1 MSLRII
7 MFSDKVKKLA
17 TETLEACRNKGLQVS
32 TAESCTGGLII
43 GALTEIAGSSDVVDR
58 GFITY
63 TNQAKMEML
72 DVSEE
77 VLRRDGAVSP
87 DTAMAMARGA
97 IKNSDADIAVSVTG
111 IAGPGG
117 GTDRKP
123 VGLVQMAGLKRG
135 GQVVHQ
141 QHNFGDI
148 GRDGVREA
156 TVIATLNLIKSLA

>member
-1 MSLRII
+1 
-7 MFSDKVKKLA
+7 MFSDEIKKLA
-17 TETLEACRNKGLQVS
+17 SETLELCRKKGLQIS

-72 DVSEE
+72 GVPVET
-77 VLRRDGAVSP
+77 LKIDGAVSSV
-87 DTAMAMARGA
+87 TALAMAKGA
-97 IKNSDADIAVSVTG
+97 IENSDADIAVSVTG

-123 VGLVQMAGLKRG
+123 VGLIHMAAMKRDDEAL
-135 GQVVHQ
+135 HQ

-148 GRDGVREA
+148 GRDAVREA
-156 TVIATLNLIKSLA
+156 TVIAALKLLQKIA